1 MTGTSSSL
9 RSGHVPVLLDQVID
23 ALSPRDGAVYADGT
37 FGGGGYSQALLN
49 AARCTV
55 WAIDRDPEA
64 VARGQALEEQYGSR
78 LHVVEGCFG
87 EIDRLLGKYEVTA
100 LDGGLVLDVGFS
112 SDQMENPD
120 RGFSFRDDGPLDMRM
135 SASGLTAADVVNQAS
150 EQELAD
156 IIYTYGEERRARR
169 VAAAIVAARAVRPLT
184 RTGEL
189 ATVIRDALPRRR
201 DGIDPATLSFQAL
214 RIHVNDELRELERAL
229 TAAERLLCAG
239 ARLVVVTF
247 ESLNDRIVKRFLAAR
262 AKPAPRP
269 SRHSP
274 AADEAKEA
282 SHAPSFR
289 LLNRRPVRPN
299 AAEVAANPR
308 ARSARLRA
316 AERTDAPPLLEA
328 A

>member
-1 MTGTSSSL
+1 VTGTSSSL
-9 RSGHVPVLLDQVID
+9 RSGHVPVLLDQVIH
-23 ALSPRDGAVYADGT
+23 ALAPRDGAVYADGT
-37 FGGGGYSQALLN
+37 FGGGGYSQALL
-49 AARCTV
+49 AAAQCTV
-55 WAIDRDPEA
+55 WAIDRDPRA
-64 VARGQALEEQYGSR
+64 VARGQALIEQYGGR
-78 LHVVEGCFG
+78 LHVVEGQFG
-87 EIDRLLGKYEVTA
+87 EIDSLLGKYEVTA

-112 SDQMENPD
+112 SDQMDDPS

-135 SASGLTAADVVNQAS
+135 SASGPTAADVVNEAS

-169 VAAAIVAARAVRPLT
+169 VAAAIVAARAVRPFT

-214 RIHVNDELRELERAL
+214 RIHINDELRELERAL
-229 TAAERLLCAG
+229 AAAERLLTAG
-239 ARLVVVTF
+239 ARLVVVSF
-247 ESLNDRIVKRFLAAR
+247 ESLNDRIVKRFMAAR

-274 AADEAKEA
+274 VADSDTDAQLK
-282 SHAPSFR
+282 PSFR
-289 LLNRRPVRPN
+289 LLGRRPVRPS
-299 AAEVAANPR
+299 AEEIAGNPR